1 MSLTAAVINAGIGDL
16 SLGLQMAGFQIAVA
30 FEPDER
36 ATAIHR
42 TNLHNEVVPLSLD
55 QIEPSMLPNID
66 LLAARIRLSSR
77 NSPVQDHAAS
87 NLLHLL
93 ECHRPRGVFLTFG
106 SASPNQDRFN
116 YFLDQLVKMG
126 YRFQYR
132 KIDVAQ
138 AIGIPVKESILYL
151 VATAEYTSDVIPDI
165 FFPKAEPTPIYS
177 FLRYDEPVD
186 PWYYQI
192 NFDRTPIEGHGR
204 SLLCWKNNC
213 YMDAD
218 LVQWNPSHIP
228 LINDGKQ
235 LRKLTHREIARMKG
249 FPEDYRIEPAQRS
262 WLYKQLMQSENIY
275 IIRQIAES
283 VRCALPDS
291 PWRSQQQSQGVYFE
305 ELFGRYLE
313 ELSAL
318 QPDGAFYAERPFAP
332 SDSGVDF
339 LIRRNDTVFAIKVK
353 YFRTN
358 NSIPTKM
365 RKICGAFSTH
375 IENATPILVTANEV
389 PKYTKEEC
397 YECYGVHIW
406 DVSNL
411 LWLFESAADIK
422 SEFIAFLDYS
432 VDHIEPTPPTPALL
446 PPAQEKQQKELDL
459 REQLRLLPPG
469 KDDASKFEILCTDIL
484 KYILGDYLTLWKT
497 QQPSNDGLYRF
508 DLCCK
513 IKTDVDQDFFDTV
526 KNYFRTKYIVFEF
539 KNYSERITQ
548 KEIYTTE
555 KYLYEKAL
563 RKVAIIISR
572 SGADAHALWA
582 AKGSLR
588 ENGKLILCLSDQDL
602 VEMLDM
608 KDRGE
613 LPAEFLSA
621 MLDDLLMHLEK

>member
-1 MSLTAAVINAGIGDL
+1 MSLTAAVINARIGDL
-16 SLGLQMAGFQIAVA
+16 SLGLQMAGFHIAVA
-30 FEPDER
+30 FESDDR
-36 ATAIHR
+36 AAAIHQ
-42 TNLHNEVVPLSLD
+42 TNLHNEIIPLSLE
-55 QIEPSMLPNID
+55 QIEPGMLPNVD
-66 LLAARIRLSSR
+66 LLAARIKLSSR
-77 NSPVQDHAAS
+77 NSTVQDQAAS

-93 ECHRPRGVFLTFG
+93 EYHKPRCLFLIFD
-106 SASPNQDRFN
+106 SASPNRDRFN
-116 YFLDQLVKMG
+116 CFLDQLAKVG

-132 KIDVAQ
+132 KVDVSQ

-151 VATAEYTSDVIPDI
+151 VATAEYASDAIPDT
-165 FFPKAEPTPIYS
+165 FFPQSEPAPIHA
-177 FLRYDEPVD
+177 FLRYDDPVD

-192 NFDRTPIEGHGR
+192 KFDRTPIEGQGR
-204 SLLCWKNNC
+204 PLLCWRNDC
-213 YMDAD
+213 YIDAD
-218 LVQWNPSHIP
+218 IVQWNPSHVP

-235 LRKLTHREIARMKG
+235 LRKLTHREIARLKG
-249 FPEDYRIEPAQRS
+249 FPEDFRIEASQRG
-262 WLYKQLMQSENIY
+262 WLYKQLMQSDSIHM
-275 IIRQIAES
+275 IRQIAES
-283 VRCALPDS
+283 IRSALPDS
-291 PWRSQQQSQGVYFE
+291 PWRSQQQSQGAYFE

-313 ELSAL
+313 ELSAH
-318 QPDGAFYAERPFAP
+318 QPDDALCIERPTGY
-332 SDSGVDF
+332 SDFGIDF
-339 LIRRNDTVFAIKVK
+339 RIRQNNTIFAIEAK
-353 YFRTN
+353 YYRTN
-358 NSIPTKM
+358 NALSPKL
-365 RKICGAFSTH
+365 RRACRVLSERV
-375 IENATPILVTANEV
+375 ENATPILVTSNEV
-389 PKYTKEEC
+389 PEYTKEEC
-397 YECYGVHIW
+397 FEVYGVYIW

-432 VDHIEPTPPTPALL
+432 VDHIEPKPPTPALL
-446 PPAQEKQQKELDL
+446 PPVQEKTQKELDL

-469 KDDASKFEILCTDIL
+469 KDDAAKFEMLCTDIL
-484 KYILGDYLTLWKT
+484 KYILGDYLTLWKK
-497 QQPSNDGLYRF
+497 QQSSNDGLYRF

-539 KNYSERITQ
+539 KNYTDRITQ
-548 KEIYTTE
+548 AEIYTTE

-572 SGADAHALWA
+572 SGADNHALWA

-621 MLDDLLMHLEK
+621 MLDDLLMCLEK